1 MRATDLKT
9 ELPLVR
15 RETAAVDAARLIA
28 EGGRIGL
35 VVADD
40 AGSPVAII
48 SATDVMR
55 LMLPGYIL
63 EDLSLANVFDEEG
76 ANDLWAEID
85 SRTIGELLDDEEVPV
100 REILAIDADATLV
113 EIAARM
119 ADAHAQIAR
128 VTGLA
133 DDSAFFLT
141 LPVVMEAILS
151 YCQQAPSDG
160 ASR

>member
-1 MRATDLKT
+1 MRAIDLKT

-15 RETAAVDAARLIA
+15 RETTAVEAARLIA

-35 VVADD
+35 VVAED
-40 AGSPVAII
+40 AGAPVAVI

-76 ANDLWAEID
+76 VKDLWGEID
-85 SRTIGELLDDEEVPV
+85 GRTIGELLDDDDVPV
-100 REILAIDADATLV
+100 REILAIDADSTLV

-133 DDSAFFLT
+133 DDRPFFLT
-141 LPVVMEAILS
+141 LPVVMEAMLDA
-151 YCQQAPSDG
+151 CEQARSDG